1 MAGLR
6 VPMHENKRTQ
16 APGAQSC
23 KAFALGQRG
32 PTEVVRRAGLVCLL
46 SKQQSAR
53 LFLPPRWAQ
62 GRHFCVAPA
71 SECSKKEGA
80 PGLLIPLHSH
90 PEQVGGFKENGF
102 CFLHTSLPPSHT
114 EA

>member
-1 MAGLR
+1 M
-6 VPMHENKRTQ
+6 
-16 APGAQSC
+16 
-23 KAFALGQRG
+23 
-32 PTEVVRRAGLVCLL
+32 CLL